1 MVSSSSVVQAAAAS
15 LVFATA
21 GSAAAVVTSSCSTG
35 VKMIVARGSKEPA
48 GFGAIVSVVDAVKAQ
63 IPNSSADPVDYPA
76 LLDTQ
81 EIYARSVIQGT
92 STMRQQIEDY
102 AAKCPTGKIVLI
114 GYSQGAQV
122 VGDVLCGL
130 SSAGFPKSADL
141 GDKYANNVIASVMF
155 GDPTRAADQSWNAGN
170 ITTRD
175 GLFPR
180 VDNAA
185 CAPYGA
191 GMKSWCDA
199 DDRYCDRGSNQATH
213 HVYFEKY
220 TTDAAAWVLSRFQA
234 SA

>member
-1 MVSSSSVVQAAAAS
+1 MVSSSSFAQAAAAS
-15 LVFATA
+15 LAFAATA
-21 GSAAAVVTSSCSTG
+21 AGAAITTSSCSTG

-48 GFGAIVSVVDAVKAQ
+48 GFGDIQSVVDAVKAQ

-81 EIYARSVIQGT
+81 EIYAASVIQGT
-92 STMRQQIEDY
+92 STMRQMVQNY
-102 AAKCPTGKIVLI
+102 AAKCPKSKIALI

-130 SSAGFPKSADL
+130 SSAGFPTSADL
-141 GDKYANNVIASVMF
+141 GDQYANNVIASVMF
-155 GDPTRAADQSWNAGN
+155 GDPTRAANQAWNAGN

-180 VDNAA
+180 VDNAG

-220 TTDAAAWVLSRFQA
+220 TADAAAWVVSRFQA
-234 SA
+234 TA